1 MAEQVGL
8 GFDACYS
15 APAYAAVKKK
25 EPFGIVNM
33 RFADREALE
42 DYQRRVPYASK
53 ARVNETAGAAEEA
66 YKPVDEKSVSLGL
79 GEPWEKEWQDM
90 PAFEQHDVEPYAL
103 IAQEIENEEQY
114 EDLAIRLEQPSITAS
129 TKSAWHPERGDG
141 LHMQSDKCWINACD
155 CEPGF
160 CICGKEDN
168 PQYPVYIISK
178 GRWERRL
185 TADSL
190 EEIGVPYHIVVE
202 PQEYDNYA
210 AVIDPAKIIRTPFSN
225 LGKGGIPARNFIWEH
240 ALAAGHKRVW
250 TL

>member
-1 MAEQVGL
+1 MAEQFGL
-8 GFDACYS
+8 GFGACE
-15 APAYAAVKKK
+15 AVPAYDAVVKK
-25 EPFGIVNM
+25 EPFAVINM
-33 RFADREALE
+33 RFATREALE
-42 DYQRRVPYASK
+42 DYNRRVPYASK

-90 PAFEQHDVEPYAL
+90 PAFEQHDVEPYAYVEQVL
-103 IAQEIENEEQY
+103 DSEEQL
-114 EDLAIRLEQPSITAS
+114 EDFAHRLEQSSITVT

-225 LGKGGIPARNFIWEH
+225 LGKGGIPARNFVWEH
-240 ALAAGHKRVW
+240 ALASGAKRHW
-250 TL
+250 IL